1 MTLAKTLLTGRAE
14 EGAPRDARLGI
25 RVLPATKDVPAPRY
39 PASVDFSFSEE
50 QLAFY
55 KSVRDFAARVVEPG
69 AHERDV
75 EGRFDRAVWDALGE
89 FGLLGLPI
97 PEEYGGSGA
106 DIITTCLALEAL
118 AQGGHDAGLG
128 LSVGAHITIGSVP
141 IWLHGSEDQKR
152 RYLPDLCTGASI
164 GAMAITEP
172 AAGSDAAAIKTRA
185 RRDGSDWV
193 INGSKIFITNG
204 SIADSVIVIA
214 VTDPEA
220 GSGQGVSAF
229 IVEADNPGFGVE
241 KDLDKMG
248 TRSSPLSL
256 LHFDDCRV
264 PGDALLGREGSALWQ
279 VAFECFDWERCV
291 MIASSIGGMKASLN
305 AAIAYAQE
313 RQAFGKPLAKHQAMQ
328 HKIAEMKANLDAA
341 SLLLYRAA
349 WMKQE
354 GHPHQVEASVAK
366 YFVAEAA
373 MRNAL
378 EATQVFGGYG
388 YIKEYPIERSIRDA
402 KLISIGGGTS
412 EIQKMIIARE
422 LLGD

>member
-1 MTLAKTLLTGRAE
+1 M
-14 EGAPRDARLGI
+14 
-25 RVLPATKDVPAPRY
+25 
-39 PASVDFSFSEE
+39 DFRFSEE

-55 KSVRDFAARVVEPG
+55 KSVKDFAARVVEPG

-75 EGRFDRAVWDALGE
+75 EGRFDRGVWDALGE

-106 DIITTCLALEAL
+106 DIITTCLGLEAL
-118 AQGGHDAGLG
+118 AEGGHDAGLG
-128 LSVGAHITIGSVP
+128 LSVGAHVTIGTVP
-141 IWLHGSEDQKR
+141 IWLHGTEEQKR
-152 RYLPDLCTGASI
+152 RYLPDLCSGKAI

-172 AAGSDAAAIKTRA
+172 EAGSDAAAIKTRA
-185 RRDGSDWV
+185 RRDGSDWI

-220 GSGQGVSAF
+220 GPGQGVSAF
-229 IVEADNPGFGVE
+229 IVDTDNPGFSVE

-264 PGDALLGREGSALWQ
+264 TGDALLGQEGSALWQ

-291 MIASSIGGMKASLN
+291 MIASSIGGMKASLA
-305 AAIAYAQE
+305 AAIAYTHE
-313 RQAFGKPLAKHQAMQ
+313 RQAFGKPLSKHQAMQ

-354 GHPHQVEASVAK
+354 GLPHQVEASVAK
-366 YFVAEAA
+366 YFIAEAA

-378 EATQVFGGYG
+378 EATQIFGGYG

-422 LLGD
+422 MLGG

>member
-1 MTLAKTLLTGRAE
+1 M
-14 EGAPRDARLGI
+14 
-25 RVLPATKDVPAPRY
+25 
-39 PASVDFSFSEE
+39 DFRFSEE

-55 KSVRDFAARVVEPG
+55 KSVKDFAAEVVAPG

-75 EGRFDRAVWDALGE
+75 EGRFDRSVWDAVGE
-89 FGLLGLPI
+89 FGVLGLPI

-106 DIITTCLALEAL
+106 DIVTTCLALEAL
-118 AQGGHDAGLG
+118 AEGGHDAGLG
-128 LSVGAHITIGSVP
+128 LSVGAHLTIGTVP
-141 IWLHGSEDQKR
+141 IWLHGTEEQKR
-152 RYLPDLCTGASI
+152 RYLPDLCSGKAI

-172 AAGSDAAAIKTRA
+172 EAGSDAAAIKTRA
-185 RRDGSDWV
+185 RRDGDDWV

-220 GSGQGVSAF
+220 GSGGGISAF
-229 IVEADNPGFGVE
+229 IVDTDNPGFVAE
-241 KDLDKMG
+241 RDLDKMG

-264 PGDALLGREGSALWQ
+264 SSEAMLGTEGAALWQ

-291 MIASSIGGMKASLN
+291 MIASSVGGMKASLS
-305 AAIAYAQE
+305 AAISYAHE
-313 RQAFGKPLAKHQAMQ
+313 RKAFGKPLAKHQAMQ

-354 GHPHQVEASVAK
+354 GLPHQVEASVAK
-366 YFVAEAA
+366 FFVAEAA
-373 MRNAL
+373 MSNAL
-378 EATQVFGGYG
+378 EATQIFGGYG
-388 YIKEYPIERSIRDA
+388 YIKEYPVERSIRDA

-412 EIQKMIIARE
+412 EIQKMIIAWE
-422 LLGD
+422 LLGG